1 MTGCETIRI
10 FVDYAVPM
18 KVIRFSLFAML
29 VFLLAS
35 NTPEQEARVSIHTEY
50 GDIILKLYEKTPLH
64 RENFLK
70 LAEEGY
76 FDSTL
81 FHRVI
86 QRFMIQGGDPD
97 SRHAKAG
104 QLLGDG
110 GPAYT
115 IPMEYVP
122 EYIHKRGVIAMARE
136 GDDKNPKMESS
147 GSQFY
152 IVQGK
157 VFTDEMLD
165 TLYRKIARQHNG
177 AKGPVYTAEQR
188 AIYKTLGGT
197 PHLDMFY
204 TPFGEVIRG
213 MEVVDKIAAM
223 QTDTNDRPVKDIR
236 MTIRVLK

>member
-1 MTGCETIRI
+1 MKAIRI
-10 FVDYAVPM
+10 L
-18 KVIRFSLFAML
+18 LFTML

-35 NTPEQEARVSIHTEY
+35 NTPEQEARVRIHTDY
-50 GDIILKLYEKTPLH
+50 GDIVVKLYDKTPLH
-64 RENFLK
+64 RANFLK
-70 LAEEGY
+70 LAASGY

-97 SRHAKAG
+97 SRHAIAG

-115 IPMEYVP
+115 IPLEYVP

-136 GDDKNPKMESS
+136 GDELNPKMESS

-157 VFTDEMLD
+157 VFNDEMLD
-165 TLYRKIARQHNG
+165 TLYRKIARQHKG
-177 AKGPVYTAEQR
+177 AKGPVYTPEQR
-188 AIYKTLGGT
+188 NIYKTIGGT

-204 TPFGEVIRG
+204 TVFGEVISG
-213 MEVVDKIAAM
+213 MEVVDKIAAVK
-223 QTDTNDRPVKDIR
+223 TDTNDRPLTDIR
-236 MTIRVLK
+236 MQIRVLK